1 MEDKPVEKTPRI
13 ARLSRRFI
21 IAVTAAQ
28 TAYWIYTF
36 RLIAVNANPMG
47 DGMEFA
53 AIVPF
58 GLVFIALV
66 APPLL
71 LADGD
76 ACFPLVCFSR
86 SLASSRMGY
95 YFLRSRANLRAAE
108 LALEALSA

>member
-53 AIVPF
+53 AIIPF

-71 LADGD
+71 LGIWGRML
-76 ACFPLVCFSR
+76 PLGVL
-86 SLASSRMGY
+86 LAVAGLIANGLLFLEISS
-95 YFLRSRANLRAAE
+95 E
-108 LALEALSA
+108 LTGGGTRPFRL

>member
-36 RLIAVNANPMG
+36 RLVAVNANPMG

-58 GLVFIALV
+58 GLVFIVLV

-71 LADGD
+71 LGIWGRML
-76 ACFPLVCFSR
+76 PLGVL
-86 SLASSRMGY
+86 LAVAGLIANGLLFLEISSELTGGGTRP
-95 YFLRSRANLRAAE
+95 LRL
-108 LALEALSA
+108 

>member
-1 MEDKPVEKTPRI
+1 MGIGDKSAGDPAYR
-13 ARLSRRFI
+13 RLSRRFTL
-21 IAVTAAQ
+21 AVAGAQ

-66 APPLL
+66 APALALGIWGRMLPLGVL
-71 LADGD
+71 LAVAGLI
-76 ACFPLVCFSR
+76 ANGLLFLEISSELTGGGTRPLR
-86 SLASSRMGY
+86 L
-95 YFLRSRANLRAAE
+95 
-108 LALEALSA
+108 